1 MRTLR
6 VLAAV
11 LAAFSS
17 LVVSAAAVSAEEEGH
32 NRSLICSG
40 GSLPANPSLIN
51 PGTYSSIKVT
61 GLCLIP
67 GGTVHVRGD
76 ISIEPGAALVTNH
89 PGPPPGQAGPPED
102 DALTTVGGDV
112 RVGKGATL
120 IMGCAPSSGC
130 SVTTKNRIEGSVRA
144 DRPLGLLIRGTTI
157 EENYS
162 IAGGGGQDYD
172 CSPMGFFASMHSPVF
187 TALEDTRVDGNVSV
201 RGYQSCWL
209 GITRTK
215 VGGSM
220 SIVDNALGDADAIEI
235 LSNTIDGSLSCR
247 GNKFVDVS
255 QTPATFTLHN
265 PWDNVELSPTGD
277 LCPRG
282 PQPNKVEGKRHGQC
296 VLASPTTL
304 GGPAGPGPF

>member
-1 MRTLR
+1 MRSLR

-17 LVVSAAAVSAEEEGH
+17 LAASTAVASAEDEGH
-32 NRSLICSG
+32 SRSLTCSG
-40 GSLPANPSLIN
+40 GSLASGSPSLIN

-61 GLCLIP
+61 GMCVIP

-76 ISIEPGAALVTNH
+76 ISVEPGAVLITNH
-89 PGPPPGQAGPPED
+89 PGTPPGQTGPPED
-102 DALTTVGGDV
+102 DATTTVGGDV
-112 RVGKGATL
+112 LVGKGATL

-130 SVTTKNRIEGSVRA
+130 TVTTKNRIEGSVKA

-162 IAGGGGQDYD
+162 IHGGGGQDYD
-172 CSPMGFFASMHSPVF
+172 CSPMGFFANLHAPVF
-187 TALEDTRVDGNVSV
+187 TALEDARVGGNVSI

-209 GITRTK
+209 GIARTK
-215 VGGSM
+215 VGGNLSV
-220 SIVDNALGDADAIEI
+220 VDNALGDDDAIEI

-247 GNKFVDVS
+247 GNKVVDVS

-265 PWDNVELSPTGD
+265 PWDNVELSQTGTF
-277 LCPRG
+277 PRG

-304 GGPAGPGPF
+304 GGPSGPGPF